1 MLSSAPIMY
10 NNSGSVAIPLHNVTI
25 IVQGD
30 FVQISCIFKGNL
42 GVLGASLTSYW
53 SVDPPPAQHSDVS
66 YVTDNATDPYRIAVY
81 QTCLTSGGSC
91 CNFTNQLTILSI
103 PLSLD
108 GYKLS
113 CVESLNTAG
122 SEPTVHTNTTTISKF
137 MNTDQ
142 AHV

>member
-1 MLSSAPIMY
+1 MC

-53 SVDPPPAQHSDVS
+53 SVNPPPAQHSDVS
-66 YVTDNATDPYRIAVY
+66 YVTDNTTDPYRIAVY

-103 PLSLD
+103 PLSLND
-108 GYKLS
+108 YKLS

-122 SEPTVHTNTTTISKF
+122 SEPTVHTNTTSISKF

-142 AHV
+142 AHVQPCW